1 MITAGTNTMLYET
14 TCAEDTPSCSHYRT
28 YLKVAKAAKGKGASD
43 NSGSMASRA
52 AA

>member
-1 MITAGTNTMLYET
+1 MLYET
-14 TCAEDTPSCSHYRT
+14 TCAEDTPSCAHYRT
-28 YLKVAKAAKGKGASD
+28 YLKVAKAKSKSAAD